1 MTDAANPPMTFVEDL
16 ASLITVAPE
25 STVSRTVLRAEGT
38 RVVLFGFDTGQQLTE
53 HTAAVPVVLQALEG
67 RMNIGADGD
76 LVELV
81 PGGVVHLGTRVP
93 HTVEALEPSKL
104 ALTMLDPRQGR
115 TAEPLEAPAKRSV
128 E

>member
-1 MTDAANPPMTFVEDL
+1 MTDANPPMTFVPDL

-67 RMNIGADGD
+67 RMNIGADGE

-115 TAEPLEAPAKRSV
+115 KAEPLEAPAKRPA